1 MLFCGVAVQ
10 AELKVDSFRF
20 NQSDIRGL
28 DFVYTPSQIFD
39 AFYWSPEL
47 HVQLMD
53 YRTELSGQ
61 GKAIAGAD
69 GYGVVYYHKNYLQIG
84 DYKVILPESLT
95 KTLSSTDRLENPLEQ
110 LFWNNGD
117 QYDGYL
123 AESRDY
129 IYLIEEDSIEL
140 PWEFN
145 YQSRVILRRIAKGKD
160 FKKLSY
166 PKLSFK
172 IDDKDRKVKELP
184 RFNFDETYEAI
195 LEAEVGGEEIYRKGD
210 FLYLTRTPVFVNIPT
225 LQVPIDGKTFKIT
238 RENDD
243 FSLEDKDYLYEII
256 NHGRFQYEE
265 IRRIKK

>member
-84 DYKVILPESLT
+84 DYKVILPETLT
-95 KTLSSTDRLENPLEQ
+95 KTLSTNKRLETPLEQ

-117 QYDGYL
+117 QH
-123 AESRDY
+123 
-129 IYLIEEDSIEL
+129 
-140 PWEFN
+140 
-145 YQSRVILRRIAKGKD
+145 V
-160 FKKLSY
+160 
-166 PKLSFK
+166 
-172 IDDKDRKVKELP
+172 
-184 RFNFDETYEAI
+184 
-195 LEAEVGGEEIYRKGD
+195 
-210 FLYLTRTPVFVNIPT
+210 
-225 LQVPIDGKTFKIT
+225 
-238 RENDD
+238 
-243 FSLEDKDYLYEII
+243 
-256 NHGRFQYEE
+256 
-265 IRRIKK
+265 